1 MAQAVPARS
10 AATVVPASA
19 PTVEV
24 RGLPDFTV
32 LVDLVGPAVVNIR
45 TVERVRRGG
54 SPEDQMQEFFR
65 RFGIPLPPGMSP
77 RGPQGPQD
85 GPEIE
90 RPRGVGSGFILTPD
104 GFILTNAHVV
114 EGASEVVVTL
124 NDEREFTARVVGA
137 DRRTDVAVVKIE
149 ATRLPTVRIGDV
161 NRLRVGEWVMAIGSP
176 FGLENT

>member
-1 MAQAVPARS
+1 MKLITQSTRRYLAASAAALGLVAVLWLAQSQTVEAQPGAAAAVVARDAAPLGAVAQAMPARS
-10 AATVVPASA
+10 PVAMAPASA
-19 PTVEV
+19 PPVEV

-114 EGASEVVVTL
+114 EGP
-124 NDEREFTARVVGA
+124 AR
-137 DRRTDVAVVKIE
+137 
-149 ATRLPTVRIGDV
+149 
-161 NRLRVGEWVMAIGSP
+161 WW
-176 FGLENT
+176 